1 MCGIAGCRRSSG
13 ALDYLLTSLRRLE
26 YRGYDSAGVAVG
38 DPGRPLGVV
47 RSAGKV
53 SELVDRCGTHVDQ
66 VGGLPL
72 AGSVGIGHTRW
83 ATHGAPTEGNAHPHV
98 DCAGNLAVV
107 HNGVIDNAQ
116 QLREELVGRGHQLRT
131 EVDSEVIPHLLEERL
146 ASGAGLAEAL
156 MEVRRRL
163 RGSWA
168 IVALDAS
175 SGSLAATTMRSP
187 LLLGVS
193 PDGLHVAS
201 DAAALAGWTDCVMAL
216 EDGDVIDLGD
226 QLRWWDADGRSRE
239 RRPYIP
245 TQPGVAEIDLAGHMD
260 FMTKEIL
267 EQQSVVNRLV
277 SRLLPGLDGDL
288 WNDLGLAEPERVR
301 FVACGSSLNASSAM
315 ARVFRQVAGIPTR
328 LVVASEA
335 ADELTEKDTLTV
347 AVSQSGETA
356 DVLAALHHLEGPV
369 LAITNVPHS
378 SVGRRADAVL
388 ECDAG
393 IEVSVAATKTFT
405 AQVLV
410 GSALGL
416 SLAARHR
423 RMSPEMWCHVR
434 SFAETPSRFRE
445 VLATSQLTA
454 RILAESLLDRS
465 GFLFL
470 SRAGGFPYAQEGAL
484 KLKEIT
490 YRWAE
495 AYPAGEL
502 KHGPIALIAPGTP
515 VVVVDGGDPA
525 KMSGTIAE
533 VRARGA
539 RVIEIGQGPDAT
551 IALPEGEQP
560 PWGPLESVVPMQFL
574 AHSLAVHLGRDA
586 DRPRNLAKSV
596 TVE

>member
-26 YRGYDSAGVAVG
+26 YRGYDSAGVAIG
-38 DPGRPLGVV
+38 EAGRPLTLV

-53 SELVDRCGTHVDQ
+53 SELVQRCGQHDGVA
-66 VGGLPL
+66 GEPPL
-72 AGSVGIGHTRW
+72 AGSLGIGHTRW
-83 ATHGAPTEGNAHPHV
+83 ATHGAPTEANAHPHL
-98 DCAGNLAVV
+98 DCGGQLAVV
-107 HNGVIDNAQ
+107 HNGVIDNATL
-116 QLREELVGRGHQLRT
+116 LRTELVARGHRFRT
-131 EVDSEVIPHLLEERL
+131 EVDTEVIPHLLEERV
-146 ASGAGLAEAL
+146 ASGGSLADAL
-156 MEVRRRL
+156 MEVRDLL

-168 IVALDAS
+168 IVALDTTT
-175 SGSLAATTMRSP
+175 GSLAATTMRSP
-187 LLLGVS
+187 LLLGIGS
-193 PDGLHVAS
+193 DGLHVAS
-201 DAAALAGWTDCVMAL
+201 DAAALAGWCDYVMAL
-216 EDGDVIDLGD
+216 EDGDVVDLGET
-226 QLRWWDADGRSRE
+226 LRWWDADGRARG

-245 TQPGVAEIDLAGHMD
+245 TQPTVAEIDLTGYPD
-260 FMTKEIL
+260 FMSKEIL
-267 EQQSVVNRLV
+267 EQQAVVSRLV
-277 SRLLPGLDGDL
+277 GRLLPGLDGDL
-288 WNDLGLAEPERVR
+288 WNGLGLAEPARVR
-301 FVACGSSLNASSAM
+301 FVACGSSLNASAAM

-335 ADELTEKDTLTV
+335 ADELTEKDTLTI

-356 DVLAALHHLEGPV
+356 DVLAALHHLDGPV
-369 LAITNVPHS
+369 LAITNVEHS
-378 SVGRRADAVL
+378 TVGRRADAVL
-388 ECDAG
+388 VCDAG
-393 IEVSVAATKTFT
+393 MEVSVAATKTFT

-423 RMSPEMWCHVR
+423 RMTPEMWCHVR
-434 SFAETPSRFRE
+434 SFAETPSRFAE
-445 VLATSQLTA
+445 VLATARTTA
-454 RILAESLLDRS
+454 EILSRSLVDCP
-465 GFLFL
+465 GFLYL

-525 KMSGTIAE
+525 KMSGTISE

-551 IALPEGEQP
+551 FALPEGPQP
-560 PWGPLESVVPMQFL
+560 PWGPLESVIPMQYL
-574 AHSLAVHLGRDA
+574 AHTLAVDLGRDA